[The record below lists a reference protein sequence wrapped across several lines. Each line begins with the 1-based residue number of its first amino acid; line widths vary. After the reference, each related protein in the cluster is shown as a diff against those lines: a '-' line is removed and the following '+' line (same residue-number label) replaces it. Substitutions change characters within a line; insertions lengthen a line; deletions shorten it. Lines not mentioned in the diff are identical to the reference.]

1 MQIGK
6 LFNEQELIGIIIN
19 SRISTASINL
29 TVTENLRHTRVGTY
43 VLVKESEVALF
54 GFISN
59 MGVQSGLPTCSIELL
74 ATIDLRLG
82 KVENGTAISPS
93 INSNVYLAN
102 PELARDIVSKSNN
115 DGGYELK
122 LILGRLPHNRETILQ
137 FTPERLF
144 GRHLAIIGT
153 SGSGKSWS
161 VARIVGECSRMPSSK
176 TILFDATGEYYTLSQ
191 DVKHVQLGKSEE
203 FEVAA
208 NTMLVSLPY
217 YHLNETDLFGIF
229 NPQGQSQA
237 ANLRAAIESLKLARL
252 ADYLAPDGTIIK
264 AYRSKL
270 DFQNESIRF
279 RKQLEDPRA
288 LFDITLLPQQIR
300 HECVA
305 PQQSPTEPMFWGAHN
320 SVDYSYCVPMIN
332 RIQDII
338 TSPSLSP
345 IFAPGKDRSLLDEIN
360 LFLKD
365 DRYRV
370 LRISLKY
377 LSFAYGTR
385 EILVNAV
392 GRFLMSA
399 ARLGKFKKNPVLVLI
414 DEAHQFLNN
423 KVVTDQDIYALDS
436 FSLIAKEGRKYALNV
451 CIATQRPRD
460 IPEDVL
466 SQMGTI
472 LVHRL
477 INDNDRHIVERA
489 CGELDARTAS
499 AIPVMSS
506 GEAALIGVDFPI
518 PVYLKVE
525 PPKEKPDSAGPDY
538 QNNWNRQNLF

>member
-1 MQIGK
+1 MITDS
-6 LFNEQELIGIIIN
+6 LFKTEELLGIVAN
-19 SRISTASINL
+19 SNISNATITL
-29 TVTENLRHTRVGTY
+29 TVPQNIRLARVGSY
-43 VLVKESEVALF
+43 IVVQEEGIGLF
-54 GFISN
+54 GLISN
-59 MGVQSGLPTCSIELL
+59 MGLQAGVPTCSIELI
-74 ATIDLRLG
+74 ATIDLARN
-82 KVENGTAISPS
+82 KVDNGTGVSPS
-93 INSNVYLAN
+93 INSNVYLAK
-102 PELARDIVSKSNN
+102 PELVKDIVTKGIDNQN
-115 DGGYELK
+115 DLK
-122 LILGRLPHNRETILQ
+122 IILGRLPHNRETLLQ

-144 GRHLAIIGT
+144 GRHIAIIGT

-161 VARIVGECSRMPSSK
+161 VARLIGECSRMPSSK
-176 TILFDATGEYYTLSQ
+176 VILFDATGEYHTLNH
-191 DVKHVQLGKSEE
+191 DVKHVQLGHSED
-203 FEVAA
+203 FEVPP
-208 NTMLVSLPY
+208 NTLQVSLPY
-217 YHLNETDLFGIF
+217 FHLNETDLFGIF

-237 ANLRAAIESLKLARL
+237 ANLRAAIDSLKLAKL
-252 ADYLAPDGTIIK
+252 AEYLAPDGTIIK
-264 AYRSKL
+264 AHRSKL
-270 DFQNESIRF
+270 DFMNESARY

-288 LFDITLLPQQIR
+288 MFDITLLPQQIR

-320 SVDYSYCVPMIN
+320 SVDYSYCVPLIN
-332 RIQDII
+332 RIKDII
-338 TSPSLSP
+338 TAPSLSP
-345 IFAPGKDRSLLDEIN
+345 VFSPGKDRSLLDEVN

-392 GRFLMSA
+392 GRFLMHSA
-399 ARLGKFKKNPVLVLI
+399 RQGKFKKNPVLVLI

-423 KVVTDQDIYALDS
+423 KVVTDQASYALDS
-436 FSLIAKEGRKYALNV
+436 FSLIAKEGRKYALNI

-477 INDNDRHIVERA
+477 INDKDRYIVERA

-499 AIPVMSS
+499 AIPVMAS
-506 GEAALIGVDFPI
+506 GEAAIIGVDFPI

-538 QNNWNRQNLF
+538 QSNWTKQSLY